1 MVFWTLETDTG
12 LDFTHWCYEIVDF
25 SSNFYCLISITIAIW
40 WFLRHKVGNVF
51 SSDNQ
56 SWASWCIIVSSTTEL
71 NLRFKEKHIFGR
83 SCGSVIVM
91 APYSFLLIQH
101 PISSSYLVSLLW
113 IDDFRFFLRF
123 SKYFFH
129 NYFLCNSLDLS
140 SYSVEI

>member
-40 WFLRHKVGNVF
+40 WFLRHKVCNVF

-101 PISSSYLVSLLW
+101 PIYLHRS
-113 IDDFRFFLRF
+113 
-123 SKYFFH
+123 
-129 NYFLCNSLDLS
+129 LS
-140 SYSVEI
+140 SLNRWFQVFLDFQSISFIIIFCVIV